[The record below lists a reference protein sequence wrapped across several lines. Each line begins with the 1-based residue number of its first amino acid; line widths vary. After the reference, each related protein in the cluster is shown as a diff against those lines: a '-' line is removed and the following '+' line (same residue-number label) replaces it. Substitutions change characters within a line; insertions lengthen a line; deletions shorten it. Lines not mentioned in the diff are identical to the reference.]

1 MKKALS
7 LTLVTAMVVT
17 ICPQGQLVNISAAD
31 NTPYCI
37 SEGRPVYVSSG
48 KNEDYAVD
56 GDTSTR
62 WESDYKNKI
71 EWMYVDLGAKADL
84 DHVYLKWEAAYAKS
98 YQIQLSNDE
107 ENWTTVY
114 TKGNGSGSEETPEET
129 VKPGAMA
136 ISVGRKKKNDNGTV
150 SSSFSWSAVSGAVTY
165 KIFVENNGQEEVAT
179 APDGFTFDKD
189 SRLDLNNE
197 VKLLEGTHK
206 YIVRAYN
213 SKGEV
218 ITSGEVTIS
227 GDVTV
232 EETTEAPTNSG
243 ETTPVVDDKEQTID
257 LAKII
262 DNKEGRQARYVRVL
276 MTEKALPAYGYSLYE
291 FQVYGTNGVVER
303 PVDYGENLALN
314 KPVKSKS
321 NIVKSGDTEKE
332 VNTRDEWWMYDSDG
346 NLREDAYNNV
356 KPENAVDG
364 NTKSSFTS
372 YQGDDQWIYVDLQKE
387 YTIGRVVVNF
397 NSDAAKMYDIQVSSD
412 AKTWTTVHRNLR
424 GYANMID
431 DVTMYQKNVRYV
443 RILGYTK
450 VESGSGVG
458 INELSVYEYREG
470 DSKENETIA
479 PLPTRQVINNKSGK
493 GSYVS
498 GEMYKEKNKLPTF
511 VNEETIKTPIDSNS
525 WWSSAMVQTFSNL
538 LCSTPLKAKFST
550 KGLGVL
556 LATAGWVGIRKETDL
571 GTDQSTETG
580 IDFYVLPEKYN
591 SKKGYDRVE
600 SYGDYSVQLGLMDN
614 SGMQMKST
622 VVKGSPYIFS
632 EFCDNTTFFINS
644 SSITEFFDG
653 NGNSIL
659 AKEGDT
665 ITTDHIGFKSVDDE
679 NTKAKNDGS
688 YYCMNVPEG
697 TTFKVMVVGSRY
709 NVKVTFPS
717 KNENYMSL
725 AAMTK
730 KGDIDRY
737 YKHGYAFVTNTHV
750 GYTFDQANNKV
761 VTTYTATTKTMRKGF
776 SNETMHCL
784 FPHQWKYS
792 SDADNPDATY
802 YSIRGDMKSIWAN
815 EYKTTQQFS
824 GLLPTFTKPDSN
836 MFNTTEMV
844 EYLNQVVASKINT
857 APVAD
862 AYWEGKNVHPL
873 AISALM
879 ADQLGETEIREK
891 LLKKLKSIMVDW
903 FTYDGEDDDCYL
915 IYNKDWGTLYYPES
929 SFGANAAICDHH
941 FTYGYFMFGAAVLAT
956 YDKQFYNDYKDMIE
970 LLVRDYADP
979 KEPEDDGNMFCK
991 FRAFDQYSGHS
1002 WAGGYADSDSGNNQE
1017 SASEALFSWVG
1028 MYLWG
1033 EVSQNSTYID
1043 AGAYGFTT
1051 EMEAIEQYWFDYD
1064 ETNWLGDHP
1073 DRAADQAYDY
1083 PFQGTGQ
1090 IYGASMGYGTYFG
1103 GQPVYVYG
1111 IQWLPIS
1118 EYLTNYGMNQEKCAK
1133 IYQGLVDDTNYAIN
1147 IEKKLFDQDLANGVS
1162 ADDSWHNPDKYVTP
1176 DNGWQHI
1183 TWPFLSQTNAQSAY
1197 NKFETNV
1204 TNVQVEDRANT
1215 LWFISAMDQLGYR
1228 TNDYMVTGNIT
1239 GSVYRKDTNGKTVYT
1254 AEVWNA
1260 TDKTQT
1266 VAIKDK
1272 FGKQIG
1278 KANIGAKAFV
1288 SFNIDTEKQFELTQ
1302 TATPTVKATA
1312 LATGKVTEDVT
1323 GKVTFDDTQL
1333 VELSCSDAD
1342 AKIYY
1347 TTDGTIPTTESK
1359 EYTGKILISSNTT
1372 LKAVAVKDGYLDSA
1386 YSATVFEI
1394 AGDTVS
1400 SSDNLGLKKKTTAS
1414 SSKGANTADMAF
1426 DGTTDTRW
1434 QADNEADDEWIQVD
1448 LGSVQ
1453 AVNAVTINWEAAY
1466 AAKYEIQVSTDGKE
1480 WTTVA
1485 KENGMVGEI
1494 TSSFAATKARY
1505 VKMQG
1510 VSRGTQY
1517 GYSIYEMQVFGA
1529 VQAKAPTITPVS
1541 GTYKGTQ
1548 TVTMS
1553 TAVKGAEIKYTT
1565 DGATPTED
1573 SATYEGPITV
1583 DKSVT
1588 IKAVTYRKGM
1598 LLSDP
1603 VQSDI
1608 IIEGTISLNKTEATV
1623 AIGNKLQ
1630 LSAITDQSVTFS
1642 SDNAGVAK
1650 VDANGLVEGVS
1661 KGTATIT
1668 AKAANG
1674 QKATCKITVTD
1685 PVHITSIEIAP
1696 QNLEIKNKTSET
1708 LKLTINPSNTTDDTT
1723 VTWTSKDEK
1732 IATVNDAG
1740 TVTAKSEGTTTITA
1754 KIGKLE
1760 ATCEVTVLPITV
1772 EEMVADGQFN
1782 IGLGKNVV
1790 ALPNKQNGEGGS
1802 ESDITDGNF
1811 EGKHIA
1817 TAFATTGTSYTL
1829 DLGDAYDSATIDKLV
1844 VKYKENNGG
1853 DTPVNGYEIQYSTNG
1868 VDFETVKKV
1877 TGDSVKDACE
1887 NKNCIDTQDMT
1898 GVTGAVRYIRFY
1910 YPEAYTWGVQVRE
1923 IAALS
1928 TDKNAKKAELQ
1939 YCDNPTEV
1947 TVKSDKYCQ
1956 ITYTIKAGENQDD
1969 YKYMVYLNN
1978 NLVGDRVTAG
1988 TYTIDN
1994 LDAGTYTVKVVSY
2007 YNKLTSKGI
2016 SKEVKVDDGSLKDY
2030 INTVRN
2036 ISKGAKITVDKVYEG
2051 EGNQDV
2057 SSLTDGIVSDNNGV
2071 CVHTEHGAQ
2080 TATINM
2086 DLGENYLISNIE
2098 EFLIAFKADNTY
2110 AKTYTVE
2117 FSADGQNFQ
2126 KMINVKDAKYKD
2138 VMENKIDPSTYNY
2151 DTVRYVRVKLN
2162 DGSYSWGYQISEVA
2176 IMGTDIYMPVEPEGL
2191 VVESPTYNTVTVTW
2205 TGADNGQTY
2214 WVYIDGKV
2222 KDMNLASAGTYTY
2235 NNIDAGTHIV
2245 KVTSRLNGIESKGV
2259 TKEVVVANQPTTTP
2273 ELTTTTK
2280 PSETTTQ
2287 APTINPSGTTEVTT
2301 KPGETIQAT
2310 TKADETTK
2318 SDATQAPTTK
2328 SGENTSD
2335 IGNGGNTTVAPSAS
2349 SDINVK
2355 VGKTKVT
2362 KATKKKRTTKAKIS
2376 LKKVAGAKG
2385 YEVRVSTT
2393 KKFKA
2398 KKTITKVFKRNK
2410 LTFKKLKKNKKYYVQ
2425 ARAFKVINGNKKYGP
2440 WSAEEENETY
2450 KVKCKIIIKEKG
2462 YPLM

>member
-1 MKKALS
+1 MTQKK
-7 LTLVTAMVVT
+7 
-17 ICPQGQLVNISAAD
+17 
-31 NTPYCI
+31 
-37 SEGRPVYVSSG
+37 
-48 KNEDYAVD
+48 
-56 GDTSTR
+56 
-62 WESDYKNKI
+62 
-71 EWMYVDLGAKADL
+71 
-84 DHVYLKWEAAYAKS
+84 
-98 YQIQLSNDE
+98 
-107 ENWTTVY
+107 
-114 TKGNGSGSEETPEET
+114 
-129 VKPGAMA
+129 
-136 ISVGRKKKNDNGTV
+136 
-150 SSSFSWSAVSGAVTY
+150 
-165 KIFVENNGQEEVAT
+165 
-179 APDGFTFDKD
+179 
-189 SRLDLNNE
+189 
-197 VKLLEGTHK
+197 
-206 YIVRAYN
+206 
-213 SKGEV
+213 
-218 ITSGEVTIS
+218 
-227 GDVTV
+227 
-232 EETTEAPTNSG
+232 
-243 ETTPVVDDKEQTID
+243 
-257 LAKII
+257 
-262 DNKEGRQARYVRVL
+262 
-276 MTEKALPAYGYSLYE
+276 
-291 FQVYGTNGVVER
+291 
-303 PVDYGENLALN
+303 
-314 KPVKSKS
+314 
-321 NIVKSGDTEKE
+321 
-332 VNTRDEWWMYDSDG
+332 
-346 NLREDAYNNV
+346 
-356 KPENAVDG
+356 
-364 NTKSSFTS
+364 
-372 YQGDDQWIYVDLQKE
+372 
-387 YTIGRVVVNF
+387 
-397 NSDAAKMYDIQVSSD
+397 
-412 AKTWTTVHRNLR
+412 
-424 GYANMID
+424 
-431 DVTMYQKNVRYV
+431 
-443 RILGYTK
+443 
-450 VESGSGVG
+450 
-458 INELSVYEYREG
+458 
-470 DSKENETIA
+470 
-479 PLPTRQVINNKSGK
+479 
-493 GSYVS
+493 
-498 GEMYKEKNKLPTF
+498 
-511 VNEETIKTPIDSNS
+511 
-525 WWSSAMVQTFSNL
+525 
-538 LCSTPLKAKFST
+538 
-550 KGLGVL
+550 
-556 LATAGWVGIRKETDL
+556 
-571 GTDQSTETG
+571 
-580 IDFYVLPEKYN
+580 
-591 SKKGYDRVE
+591 
-600 SYGDYSVQLGLMDN
+600 
-614 SGMQMKST
+614 
-622 VVKGSPYIFS
+622 
-632 EFCDNTTFFINS
+632 
-644 SSITEFFDG
+644 
-653 NGNSIL
+653 
-659 AKEGDT
+659 
-665 ITTDHIGFKSVDDE
+665 
-679 NTKAKNDGS
+679 
-688 YYCMNVPEG
+688 
-697 TTFKVMVVGSRY
+697 
-709 NVKVTFPS
+709 
-717 KNENYMSL
+717 
-725 AAMTK
+725 
-730 KGDIDRY
+730 
-737 YKHGYAFVTNTHV
+737 
-750 GYTFDQANNKV
+750 
-761 VTTYTATTKTMRKGF
+761 
-776 SNETMHCL
+776 
-784 FPHQWKYS
+784 
-792 SDADNPDATY
+792 
-802 YSIRGDMKSIWAN
+802 
-815 EYKTTQQFS
+815 
-824 GLLPTFTKPDSN
+824 
-836 MFNTTEMV
+836 
-844 EYLNQVVASKINT
+844 
-857 APVAD
+857 
-862 AYWEGKNVHPL
+862 
-873 AISALM
+873 
-879 ADQLGETEIREK
+879 
-891 LLKKLKSIMVDW
+891 
-903 FTYDGEDDDCYL
+903 
-915 IYNKDWGTLYYPES
+915 
-929 SFGANAAICDHH
+929 
-941 FTYGYFMFGAAVLAT
+941 
-956 YDKQFYNDYKDMIE
+956 
-970 LLVRDYADP
+970 
-979 KEPEDDGNMFCK
+979 
-991 FRAFDQYSGHS
+991 
-1002 WAGGYADSDSGNNQE
+1002 
-1017 SASEALFSWVG
+1017 
-1028 MYLWG
+1028 
-1033 EVSQNSTYID
+1033 
-1043 AGAYGFTT
+1043 
-1051 EMEAIEQYWFDYD
+1051 
-1064 ETNWLGDHP
+1064 
-1073 DRAADQAYDY
+1073 
-1083 PFQGTGQ
+1083 
-1090 IYGASMGYGTYFG
+1090 
-1103 GQPVYVYG
+1103 
-1111 IQWLPIS
+1111 
-1118 EYLTNYGMNQEKCAK
+1118 
-1133 IYQGLVDDTNYAIN
+1133 
-1147 IEKKLFDQDLANGVS
+1147 
-1162 ADDSWHNPDKYVTP
+1162 
-1176 DNGWQHI
+1176 
-1183 TWPFLSQTNAQSAY
+1183 
-1197 NKFETNV
+1197 
-1204 TNVQVEDRANT
+1204 
-1215 LWFISAMDQLGYR
+1215 
-1228 TNDYMVTGNIT
+1228 
-1239 GSVYRKDTNGKTVYT
+1239 
-1254 AEVWNA
+1254 
-1260 TDKTQT
+1260 
-1266 VAIKDK
+1266 
-1272 FGKQIG
+1272 
-1278 KANIGAKAFV
+1278 
-1288 SFNIDTEKQFELTQ
+1288 
-1302 TATPTVKATA
+1302 
-1312 LATGKVTEDVT
+1312 
-1323 GKVTFDDTQL
+1323 L

-1448 LGSVQ
+1448 LGSAQ

-1740 TVTAKSEGTTTITA
+1740 TVTAKSEGTTTITV

-1887 NKNCIDTQDMT
+1887 NKNCVDTQDMT

-1939 YCDNPTEV
+1939 YCDNPAEV

-2086 DLGENYLISNIE
+2086 DLGENYPISNIE

-2126 KMINVKDAKYKD
+2126 EMINVKDAKYKD

-2162 DGSYSWGYQISEVA
+2162 DGSYNWGYQISEAA

-2205 TGADNGQTY
+2205 TGADNGQIY

-2235 NNIDAGTHIV
+2235 NNINAGTHIV

-2273 ELTTTTK
+2273 ELTTTAK
-2280 PSETTTQ
+2280 PSGTTTQ

-2301 KPGETIQAT
+2301 KPGETTQAT

-2425 ARAFKVINGNKKYGP
+2425 ARAFTVINGNKKYGP
-2440 WSAEEENETY
+2440 WSAKKKMKLT
-2450 KVKCKIIIKEKG
+2450 K
-2462 YPLM
+2462 

>member
-1 MKKALS
+1 
-7 LTLVTAMVVT
+7 
-17 ICPQGQLVNISAAD
+17 
-31 NTPYCI
+31 
-37 SEGRPVYVSSG
+37 
-48 KNEDYAVD
+48 
-56 GDTSTR
+56 
-62 WESDYKNKI
+62 
-71 EWMYVDLGAKADL
+71 
-84 DHVYLKWEAAYAKS
+84 
-98 YQIQLSNDE
+98 
-107 ENWTTVY
+107 
-114 TKGNGSGSEETPEET
+114 
-129 VKPGAMA
+129 
-136 ISVGRKKKNDNGTV
+136 
-150 SSSFSWSAVSGAVTY
+150 
-165 KIFVENNGQEEVAT
+165 
-179 APDGFTFDKD
+179 
-189 SRLDLNNE
+189 
-197 VKLLEGTHK
+197 
-206 YIVRAYN
+206 
-213 SKGEV
+213 
-218 ITSGEVTIS
+218 
-227 GDVTV
+227 
-232 EETTEAPTNSG
+232 
-243 ETTPVVDDKEQTID
+243 
-257 LAKII
+257 
-262 DNKEGRQARYVRVL
+262 
-276 MTEKALPAYGYSLYE
+276 
-291 FQVYGTNGVVER
+291 
-303 PVDYGENLALN
+303 
-314 KPVKSKS
+314 
-321 NIVKSGDTEKE
+321 
-332 VNTRDEWWMYDSDG
+332 
-346 NLREDAYNNV
+346 
-356 KPENAVDG
+356 
-364 NTKSSFTS
+364 
-372 YQGDDQWIYVDLQKE
+372 
-387 YTIGRVVVNF
+387 
-397 NSDAAKMYDIQVSSD
+397 
-412 AKTWTTVHRNLR
+412 
-424 GYANMID
+424 
-431 DVTMYQKNVRYV
+431 
-443 RILGYTK
+443 
-450 VESGSGVG
+450 
-458 INELSVYEYREG
+458 
-470 DSKENETIA
+470 
-479 PLPTRQVINNKSGK
+479 
-493 GSYVS
+493 
-498 GEMYKEKNKLPTF
+498 
-511 VNEETIKTPIDSNS
+511 
-525 WWSSAMVQTFSNL
+525 
-538 LCSTPLKAKFST
+538 
-550 KGLGVL
+550 
-556 LATAGWVGIRKETDL
+556 
-571 GTDQSTETG
+571 
-580 IDFYVLPEKYN
+580 
-591 SKKGYDRVE
+591 
-600 SYGDYSVQLGLMDN
+600 
-614 SGMQMKST
+614 
-622 VVKGSPYIFS
+622 
-632 EFCDNTTFFINS
+632 
-644 SSITEFFDG
+644 
-653 NGNSIL
+653 
-659 AKEGDT
+659 
-665 ITTDHIGFKSVDDE
+665 
-679 NTKAKNDGS
+679 
-688 YYCMNVPEG
+688 
-697 TTFKVMVVGSRY
+697 
-709 NVKVTFPS
+709 
-717 KNENYMSL
+717 
-725 AAMTK
+725 
-730 KGDIDRY
+730 
-737 YKHGYAFVTNTHV
+737 
-750 GYTFDQANNKV
+750 
-761 VTTYTATTKTMRKGF
+761 
-776 SNETMHCL
+776 
-784 FPHQWKYS
+784 
-792 SDADNPDATY
+792 
-802 YSIRGDMKSIWAN
+802 MKSIWAN

-824 GLLPTFTKPDSN
+824 GLLPTFTKPDSS

-891 LLKKLKSIMVDW
+891 LLKKLKSIMIDW

-979 KEPEDDGNMFCK
+979 KEPEDDGDMFCK

-1073 DRAADQAYDY
+1073 DRVADQAYDY

-1197 NKFETNV
+1197 DKFKANV

-1302 TATPTVKATA
+1302 TATPTVKAKA
-1312 LATGKVTEDVT
+1312 LATGKVTEDVA

-1400 SSDNLGLKKKTTAS
+1400 SSDNLGLKKKATAS
-1414 SSKGANTADMAF
+1414 SSKGANTADMTL

-1517 GYSIYEMQVFGA
+1517 GYSIYEIQVFGA

-1541 GTYKGTQ
+1541 GNYKGTQ

-1553 TAVKGAEIKYTT
+1553 TAVKGAEIKYTI

-1642 SDNAGVAK
+1642 SDNVGVAK

-1696 QNLEIKNKTSET
+1696 QNLEIKNKNSET

-1754 KIGKLE
+1754 KIGKFE

-1790 ALPNKQNGEGGS
+1790 ALPNKQDGEGGS
-1802 ESDITDGNF
+1802 ESDLTDGNF

-1817 TAFATTGTSYTL
+1817 TAFATTGTSYTI
-1829 DLGDAYDSATIDKLV
+1829 DLGDAYDRATIDKLV

-1887 NKNCIDTQDMT
+1887 NKNCVDTQDMT
-1898 GVTGAVRYIRFY
+1898 GVTGAARYIRFY

-1939 YCDNPTEV
+1939 YCDDPAEV

-2086 DLGENYLISNIE
+2086 DLGENYPISNIE

-2110 AKTYTVE
+2110 AKIYTVE

-2126 KMINVKDAKYKD
+2126 EMVNVKDAKYKT
-2138 VMENKIDPSTYNY
+2138 VMENKIDQSAYNY

-2162 DGSYSWGYQISEVA
+2162 DGSYNWGYQISEVA
-2176 IMGTDIYMPVEPEGL
+2176 IMGSDVYMPVEPEGL

-2222 KDMNLASAGTYTY
+2222 KDMNLATAGTYIY

-2273 ELTTTTK
+2273 TPPTTAKPAPTTQVPTTAK
-2280 PSETTTQ
+2280 PSETTTK
-2287 APTINPSGTTEVTT
+2287 AGVKPDETTTKTNV
-2301 KPGETIQAT
+2301 KPGETTVKTEPVAN
-2310 TKADETTK
+2310 ETT
-2318 SDATQAPTTK
+2318 TVL
-2328 SGENTSD
+2328 N
-2335 IGNGGNTTVAPSAS
+2335 NGGNEDKA
-2349 SDINVK
+2349 NVK
-2355 VGKTKVT
+2355 LGKTKVT

-2425 ARAFKVINGNKKYGP
+2425 ARAFTVINGNKKYGP
-2440 WSAEEENETY
+2440 WSAKKKMKLT
-2450 KVKCKIIIKEKG
+2450 K
-2462 YPLM
+2462 

>member
-98 YQIQLSNDE
+98 YQIQFSNDE

-129 VKPGAMA
+129 VKPGA
-136 ISVGRKKKNDNGTV
+136 IGINIGKKQKNDSGTI
-150 SSSFSWSAVSGAVTY
+150 SSVLSWNAVSGAVTY
-165 KIFVENNGQEEVAT
+165 KIYVENNGKEEVAT

-189 SRLDLNNE
+189 SRLDLINN
-197 VKLLEGTHK
+197 VRLLEGIHK
-206 YIVRAYN
+206 YIVRAYD
-213 SKGEV
+213 SKGKV

-257 LAKII
+257 LTKII
-262 DNKEGRQARYVRVL
+262 DNKEDRQARYVRIL
-276 MTEKALPAYGYSLYE
+276 MTEKALPAYGYSLFE

-303 PVDYGENLALN
+303 PVDYGVNLALN
-314 KPVKSKS
+314 KPVKSRS
-321 NIVKSGDTEKE
+321 NTVKSGDTTKE
-332 VNTRDEWWMYDSDG
+332 VNTRDEWWMYDEDG
-346 NLREDAYNNV
+346 NLRPDAYNNV

-372 YQGDDQWIYVDLQKE
+372 YQGDDQWIYVDLEKE

-397 NSDAAKMYDIQVSSD
+397 NSDAAKMYDIQVSND

-424 GYANMID
+424 GYANMND

-470 DSKENETIA
+470 DSKDNETIA
-479 PLPTRQVINNKSGK
+479 PLPTRQIINNKNGK

-550 KGLGVL
+550 EGLGVL
-556 LATAGWVGIRKETDL
+556 LATAGWVGTRKETDL

-614 SGMQMKST
+614 NGMQMKST
-622 VVKGSPYIFS
+622 IVKGSPYIFS

-644 SSITEFFDG
+644 STITEFFDG

-665 ITTDHIGFKSVDDE
+665 ITTDHIGFKSMDDE

-697 TTFKVMVVGSRY
+697 TTFKVMVAGSRY

-824 GLLPTFTKPDSN
+824 GLLPTFTKPDSS

-979 KEPEDDGNMFCK
+979 KKPEDDGNMFCK

-1147 IEKKLFDQDLANGVS
+1147 IEKILFDQDLANGVS

-1197 NKFETNV
+1197 DKFKANV

-1288 SFNIDTEKQFELTQ
+1288 NFNIDTEKQFELTQ
-1302 TATPTVKATA
+1302 TATPTVKAKA

-1400 SSDNLGLKKKTTAS
+1400 SSDNLGLKKKATAS
-1414 SSKGANTADMAF
+1414 SSKGANTADMTF

-1685 PVHITSIEIAP
+1685 PVYITSIEIAP
-1696 QNLEIKNKTSET
+1696 QNLEIKNKNSET

-1754 KIGKLE
+1754 KIGKFE
-1760 ATCEVTVLPITV
+1760 ATCEVTVLPVTV

-1790 ALPNKQNGEGGS
+1790 ALPNKQDGEGGS
-1802 ESDITDGNF
+1802 ENDLTDGNF

-1817 TAFATTGTSYTL
+1817 TAFATTGTSYTI

-1887 NKNCIDTQDMT
+1887 NKNCVDTQDMT

-1939 YCDNPTEV
+1939 YCDDPAEV
-1947 TVKSDKYCQ
+1947 TVKSDKYCH

-2086 DLGENYLISNIE
+2086 DLGENYSISNIE

-2117 FSADGQNFQ
+2117 FSSDGQNFRE
-2126 KMINVKDAKYKD
+2126 MINVKDAKYKD

-2162 DGSYSWGYQISEVA
+2162 DGSYNWGYQISEVA
-2176 IMGTDIYMPVEPEGL
+2176 IMGSDVYMPVEPEGL

-2259 TKEVVVANQPTTTP
+2259 TKEVVVDNQPTTPTP
-2273 ELTTTTK
+2273 PTTAKPAPTTQVPTTAK
-2280 PSETTTQ
+2280 PSETTTK
-2287 APTINPSGTTEVTT
+2287 AGVKPDETTTKTNV
-2301 KPGETIQAT
+2301 KPGETTVKTEPVAN
-2310 TKADETTK
+2310 ETT
-2318 SDATQAPTTK
+2318 TVL
-2328 SGENTSD
+2328 N
-2335 IGNGGNTTVAPSAS
+2335 NGGNEDKA
-2349 SDINVK
+2349 NVK
-2355 VGKTKVT
+2355 LGKTKVT

-2393 KKFKA
+2393 KKFKV

-2410 LTFKKLKKNKKYYVQ
+2410 FTFKKLKKNKKYYVQ
-2425 ARAFKVINGNKKYGP
+2425 ARAFTVINGNKKYGP
-2440 WSAEEENETY
+2440 WSAKKKMKLT
-2450 KVKCKIIIKEKG
+2450 K
-2462 YPLM
+2462 

>member
-1 MKKALS
+1 
-7 LTLVTAMVVT
+7 
-17 ICPQGQLVNISAAD
+17 
-31 NTPYCI
+31 
-37 SEGRPVYVSSG
+37 
-48 KNEDYAVD
+48 
-56 GDTSTR
+56 
-62 WESDYKNKI
+62 
-71 EWMYVDLGAKADL
+71 
-84 DHVYLKWEAAYAKS
+84 
-98 YQIQLSNDE
+98 
-107 ENWTTVY
+107 
-114 TKGNGSGSEETPEET
+114 
-129 VKPGAMA
+129 
-136 ISVGRKKKNDNGTV
+136 
-150 SSSFSWSAVSGAVTY
+150 
-165 KIFVENNGQEEVAT
+165 
-179 APDGFTFDKD
+179 
-189 SRLDLNNE
+189 
-197 VKLLEGTHK
+197 
-206 YIVRAYN
+206 
-213 SKGEV
+213 
-218 ITSGEVTIS
+218 
-227 GDVTV
+227 
-232 EETTEAPTNSG
+232 
-243 ETTPVVDDKEQTID
+243 
-257 LAKII
+257 
-262 DNKEGRQARYVRVL
+262 
-276 MTEKALPAYGYSLYE
+276 
-291 FQVYGTNGVVER
+291 
-303 PVDYGENLALN
+303 
-314 KPVKSKS
+314 
-321 NIVKSGDTEKE
+321 
-332 VNTRDEWWMYDSDG
+332 
-346 NLREDAYNNV
+346 
-356 KPENAVDG
+356 
-364 NTKSSFTS
+364 
-372 YQGDDQWIYVDLQKE
+372 
-387 YTIGRVVVNF
+387 
-397 NSDAAKMYDIQVSSD
+397 
-412 AKTWTTVHRNLR
+412 
-424 GYANMID
+424 
-431 DVTMYQKNVRYV
+431 
-443 RILGYTK
+443 
-450 VESGSGVG
+450 
-458 INELSVYEYREG
+458 
-470 DSKENETIA
+470 
-479 PLPTRQVINNKSGK
+479 
-493 GSYVS
+493 
-498 GEMYKEKNKLPTF
+498 
-511 VNEETIKTPIDSNS
+511 
-525 WWSSAMVQTFSNL
+525 
-538 LCSTPLKAKFST
+538 
-550 KGLGVL
+550 
-556 LATAGWVGIRKETDL
+556 
-571 GTDQSTETG
+571 
-580 IDFYVLPEKYN
+580 
-591 SKKGYDRVE
+591 
-600 SYGDYSVQLGLMDN
+600 
-614 SGMQMKST
+614 
-622 VVKGSPYIFS
+622 
-632 EFCDNTTFFINS
+632 
-644 SSITEFFDG
+644 
-653 NGNSIL
+653 
-659 AKEGDT
+659 
-665 ITTDHIGFKSVDDE
+665 
-679 NTKAKNDGS
+679 
-688 YYCMNVPEG
+688 
-697 TTFKVMVVGSRY
+697 
-709 NVKVTFPS
+709 
-717 KNENYMSL
+717 MSL

-737 YKHGYAFVTNTHV
+737 HKHGYAFVTNTHV

-824 GLLPTFTKPDSN
+824 GLLPTFTKPDSS

-1147 IEKKLFDQDLANGVS
+1147 IEKILFDQDLANGVS

-1197 NKFETNV
+1197 DKFKANV

-1260 TDKTQT
+1260 TNKTQT

-1288 SFNIDTEKQFELTQ
+1288 NFNIDTEKQFELTQ
-1302 TATPTVKATA
+1302 TATPTVKAKA
-1312 LATGKVTEDVT
+1312 LATGKVTEDIT

-1333 VELSCSDAD
+1333 VELSCSDVD

-1400 SSDNLGLKKKTTAS
+1400 SSDNLGLKKKATAS
-1414 SSKGANTADMAF
+1414 SSKGANTADMTL

-1494 TSSFAATKARY
+1494 TSCFAATKARY

-1642 SDNAGVAK
+1642 SDNVGVAK

-1696 QNLEIKNKTSET
+1696 QNLEIKNKNSET

-1754 KIGKLE
+1754 KIGKFE

-1790 ALPNKQNGEGGS
+1790 ALPNKQDGEGGS
-1802 ESDITDGNF
+1802 ESDLTDGNF

-1817 TAFATTGTSYTL
+1817 TAFATTGTSYTI

-1887 NKNCIDTQDMT
+1887 NKNCVDTQDMT

-1939 YCDNPTEV
+1939 YCDDPAEV

-2057 SSLTDGIVSDNNGV
+2057 SSLTDSIVSDNNGV
-2071 CVHTEHGAQ
+2071 CVHTEHGVQ

-2086 DLGENYLISNIE
+2086 DLGENYPISNIE

-2126 KMINVKDAKYKD
+2126 EMINVKDAKYKD

-2280 PSETTTQ
+2280 PTPTTTKPTPTTDKPSETTTQ
-2287 APTINPSGTTEVTT
+2287 APTINPSRTTEVTT
-2301 KPGETIQAT
+2301 KPGETTQAT
-2310 TKADETTK
+2310 TKADE
-2318 SDATQAPTTK
+2318 TTK

-2410 LTFKKLKKNKKYYVQ
+2410 FTFKKLKKNKKYYIQ
-2425 ARAFKVINGNKKYGP
+2425 ARAMTVVNGNKYYGP
-2440 WSAEEENETY
+2440 WSA
-2450 KVKCKIIIKEKG
+2450 KKKIKLTK
-2462 YPLM
+2462 

>member
-1 MKKALS
+1 MLKNMKKALS

-98 YQIQLSNDE
+98 YQIQFSNDE

-303 PVDYGENLALN
+303 PVDYGVNLALN

-387 YTIGRVVVNF
+387 YKIGRVVVNF

-479 PLPTRQVINNKSGK
+479 PLPTRQVINNKNGK

-665 ITTDHIGFKSVDDE
+665 ITTDHIGFKSMDDE
-679 NTKAKNDGS
+679 NTKAKNNGS

-697 TTFKVMVVGSRY
+697 TTFKVMVAGSRY

-824 GLLPTFTKPDSN
+824 GLLPTFTKPDSS

-1073 DRAADQAYDY
+1073 DRVADQAYDY

-1197 NKFETNV
+1197 DKFEANV

-1347 TTDGTIPTTESK
+1347 TTDDTIPTTESK

-1685 PVHITSIEIAP
+1685 SVHITSIEIAP

-1887 NKNCIDTQDMT
+1887 NKNCVDTQDMT

-1939 YCDNPTEV
+1939 YCDNPAEV

-2086 DLGENYLISNIE
+2086 DLGENYPISNIE

-2126 KMINVKDAKYKD
+2126 EMINVKDAKYKD

-2280 PSETTTQ
+2280 PT
-2287 APTINPSGTTEVTT
+2287 
-2301 KPGETIQAT
+2301 
-2310 TKADETTK
+2310 
-2318 SDATQAPTTK
+2318 PTTK

-2335 IGNGGNTTVAPSAS
+2335 IGNGGNTTVAPSVS

-2425 ARAFKVINGNKKYGP
+2425 ARAFTVINGKKKYGP
-2440 WSAEEENETY
+2440 WSAKKKMKLT
-2450 KVKCKIIIKEKG
+2450 K
-2462 YPLM
+2462 

>member
-136 ISVGRKKKNDNGTV
+136 ISVGSKKKNDNGTV
-150 SSSFSWSAVSGAVTY
+150 SSNFSWSAVSGAVTY

-303 PVDYGENLALN
+303 PVDYGVNLALN

-364 NTKSSFTS
+364 NAKSSFTS

-387 YTIGRVVVNF
+387 YKIGRVVVNF

-479 PLPTRQVINNKSGK
+479 PLPTRQVINNKNGK

-525 WWSSAMVQTFSNL
+525 WWSSAMVQTFGNL

-556 LATAGWVGIRKETDL
+556 LATAGWVGTRKETDL

-659 AKEGDT
+659 AKEGDI
-665 ITTDHIGFKSVDDE
+665 ITTDHIGFKSMDDE

-697 TTFKVMVVGSRY
+697 TTFKVMVAGSRY

-761 VTTYTATTKTMRKGF
+761 VTKYTATTKTMRKGF

-824 GLLPTFTKPDSN
+824 GLLPTFTKPDSS

-1197 NKFETNV
+1197 DKFETNV

-1708 LKLTINPSNTTDDTT
+1708 LKLTINPSNTTDDIT

-1887 NKNCIDTQDMT
+1887 NKNCVDTQDMT

-1939 YCDNPTEV
+1939 YCDDPAEV

-2126 KMINVKDAKYKD
+2126 EMINVKDAKYKD

-2162 DGSYSWGYQISEVA
+2162 DGSYSWGYQISEAA

-2205 TGADNGQTY
+2205 TGADNGQIY

-2235 NNIDAGTHIV
+2235 NNINAGTHIV

-2280 PSETTTQ
+2280 PT
-2287 APTINPSGTTEVTT
+2287 
-2301 KPGETIQAT
+2301 
-2310 TKADETTK
+2310 
-2318 SDATQAPTTK
+2318 PTTK

-2425 ARAFKVINGNKKYGP
+2425 ARAFTVINGNKKYGP
-2440 WSAEEENETY
+2440 WSAKKKMKLT
-2450 KVKCKIIIKEKG
+2450 K
-2462 YPLM
+2462 

>member
-1 MKKALS
+1 
-7 LTLVTAMVVT
+7 
-17 ICPQGQLVNISAAD
+17 
-31 NTPYCI
+31 
-37 SEGRPVYVSSG
+37 
-48 KNEDYAVD
+48 
-56 GDTSTR
+56 
-62 WESDYKNKI
+62 
-71 EWMYVDLGAKADL
+71 
-84 DHVYLKWEAAYAKS
+84 
-98 YQIQLSNDE
+98 
-107 ENWTTVY
+107 
-114 TKGNGSGSEETPEET
+114 
-129 VKPGAMA
+129 
-136 ISVGRKKKNDNGTV
+136 
-150 SSSFSWSAVSGAVTY
+150 
-165 KIFVENNGQEEVAT
+165 
-179 APDGFTFDKD
+179 
-189 SRLDLNNE
+189 
-197 VKLLEGTHK
+197 
-206 YIVRAYN
+206 
-213 SKGEV
+213 
-218 ITSGEVTIS
+218 
-227 GDVTV
+227 
-232 EETTEAPTNSG
+232 
-243 ETTPVVDDKEQTID
+243 
-257 LAKII
+257 
-262 DNKEGRQARYVRVL
+262 
-276 MTEKALPAYGYSLYE
+276 
-291 FQVYGTNGVVER
+291 
-303 PVDYGENLALN
+303 
-314 KPVKSKS
+314 
-321 NIVKSGDTEKE
+321 
-332 VNTRDEWWMYDSDG
+332 
-346 NLREDAYNNV
+346 
-356 KPENAVDG
+356 
-364 NTKSSFTS
+364 
-372 YQGDDQWIYVDLQKE
+372 
-387 YTIGRVVVNF
+387 
-397 NSDAAKMYDIQVSSD
+397 
-412 AKTWTTVHRNLR
+412 
-424 GYANMID
+424 MI
-431 DVTMYQKNVRYV
+431 
-443 RILGYTK
+443 
-450 VESGSGVG
+450 
-458 INELSVYEYREG
+458 
-470 DSKENETIA
+470 
-479 PLPTRQVINNKSGK
+479 
-493 GSYVS
+493 
-498 GEMYKEKNKLPTF
+498 
-511 VNEETIKTPIDSNS
+511 
-525 WWSSAMVQTFSNL
+525 
-538 LCSTPLKAKFST
+538 
-550 KGLGVL
+550 
-556 LATAGWVGIRKETDL
+556 
-571 GTDQSTETG
+571 
-580 IDFYVLPEKYN
+580 
-591 SKKGYDRVE
+591 
-600 SYGDYSVQLGLMDN
+600 
-614 SGMQMKST
+614 
-622 VVKGSPYIFS
+622 
-632 EFCDNTTFFINS
+632 
-644 SSITEFFDG
+644 
-653 NGNSIL
+653 
-659 AKEGDT
+659 
-665 ITTDHIGFKSVDDE
+665 
-679 NTKAKNDGS
+679 
-688 YYCMNVPEG
+688 
-697 TTFKVMVVGSRY
+697 
-709 NVKVTFPS
+709 
-717 KNENYMSL
+717 
-725 AAMTK
+725 
-730 KGDIDRY
+730 
-737 YKHGYAFVTNTHV
+737 
-750 GYTFDQANNKV
+750 
-761 VTTYTATTKTMRKGF
+761 
-776 SNETMHCL
+776 
-784 FPHQWKYS
+784 
-792 SDADNPDATY
+792 
-802 YSIRGDMKSIWAN
+802 
-815 EYKTTQQFS
+815 
-824 GLLPTFTKPDSN
+824 
-836 MFNTTEMV
+836 
-844 EYLNQVVASKINT
+844 
-857 APVAD
+857 
-862 AYWEGKNVHPL
+862 
-873 AISALM
+873 
-879 ADQLGETEIREK
+879 
-891 LLKKLKSIMVDW
+891 DW

-1073 DRAADQAYDY
+1073 DRVADQAYDY

-1197 NKFETNV
+1197 DKFEANV

-1302 TATPTVKATA
+1302 TATPTVKAKA
-1312 LATGKVTEDVT
+1312 LATGKVTEDVA

-1400 SSDNLGLKKKTTAS
+1400 SSDNLGLKKKATAS
-1414 SSKGANTADMAF
+1414 SSKGANTADMTL

-1517 GYSIYEMQVFGA
+1517 GYSIYEIQVFGA

-1541 GTYKGTQ
+1541 GNYKGTQ

-1553 TAVKGAEIKYTT
+1553 TAVKGAEIKYTI

-1642 SDNAGVAK
+1642 SDNVGVAK

-1696 QNLEIKNKTSET
+1696 QNLEIKNKNSET

-1754 KIGKLE
+1754 KIGKFE

-1790 ALPNKQNGEGGS
+1790 ALPNKQDGEGGS
-1802 ESDITDGNF
+1802 ESDLTDGNF

-1817 TAFATTGTSYTL
+1817 TAFATTGTSYTI

-1887 NKNCIDTQDMT
+1887 NKNCVDTQDMT

-1939 YCDNPTEV
+1939 YCDDPAEV

-2080 TATINM
+2080 TAIINM
-2086 DLGENYLISNIE
+2086 DLGENYPISNIE

-2126 KMINVKDAKYKD
+2126 EMVNVKDAKYKT
-2138 VMENKIDPSTYNY
+2138 VMENKIDQSAYNY

-2162 DGSYSWGYQISEVA
+2162 DGSYNWGYQISEVA
-2176 IMGTDIYMPVEPEGL
+2176 IMGSDVYMPVEPEGL
-2191 VVESPTYNTVTVTW
+2191 VVESPTYNTVIVTW

-2222 KDMNLASAGTYTY
+2222 KDMNLATAGTYIY

-2259 TKEVVVANQPTTTP
+2259 TKEVVVDNQPTTTP

-2280 PSETTTQ
+2280 PTPTTQVPTTAKPSETTTK
-2287 APTINPSGTTEVTT
+2287 AGVKPDETTTKADVKPDETT
-2301 KPGETIQAT
+2301 TKTNVKPGETTVKTEPVAN
-2310 TKADETTK
+2310 ETT
-2318 SDATQAPTTK
+2318 TVL
-2328 SGENTSD
+2328 N
-2335 IGNGGNTTVAPSAS
+2335 NGGNEDKA
-2349 SDINVK
+2349 NVK
-2355 VGKTKVT
+2355 LGKTKVT

-2410 LTFKKLKKNKKYYVQ
+2410 FTFKKLKKNKKYYVQ
-2425 ARAFKVINGNKKYGP
+2425 ARAFTVMNGNKKYGL
-2440 WSAEEENETY
+2440 WSAKKKMKLT
-2450 KVKCKIIIKEKG
+2450 K
-2462 YPLM
+2462 

>member
-37 SEGRPVYVSSG
+37 SEGRPVYISSG

-71 EWMYVDLGAKADL
+71 EWMYVDLGAKADI

-98 YQIQLSNDE
+98 YQIQFSNDE

-136 ISVGRKKKNDNGTV
+136 ISVGSKKKNDNGTV
-150 SSSFSWSAVSGAVTY
+150 SAGFSWSAVSGAVTY

-179 APDGFTFDKD
+179 APDGFIFDKD

-197 VKLLEGTHK
+197 VKLLEGIHK

-257 LAKII
+257 LTKII

-303 PVDYGENLALN
+303 PVDYGVNLALN
-314 KPVKSKS
+314 KPVKSRS
-321 NIVKSGDTEKE
+321 NTVKSGDTTKE
-332 VNTRDEWWMYDSDG
+332 VNTRDEWWMYDKDG
-346 NLREDAYNNV
+346 NLRPDAYNNV

-479 PLPTRQVINNKSGK
+479 PLPTRQVINNKNGK

-556 LATAGWVGIRKETDL
+556 LATAGWVGTRKETDL

-665 ITTDHIGFKSVDDE
+665 ITTDHIGFKSMDDE

-697 TTFKVMVVGSRY
+697 TTFKVMVAGSRY

-784 FPHQWKYS
+784 LPHQWKYS

-824 GLLPTFTKPDSN
+824 GLLPTFTKPDSG

-1197 NKFETNV
+1197 DKFKANV

-1434 QADNEADDEWIQVD
+1434 QADNEADHEWIQVD

-1466 AAKYEIQVSTDGKE
+1466 AAKYEIQVSTDGKK

-1573 SATYEGPITV
+1573 SATYEGSITV

-1642 SDNAGVAK
+1642 SDNAGIAK

-1754 KIGKLE
+1754 KIGKFE
-1760 ATCEVTVLPITV
+1760 AKCEVTVLPITV

-1802 ESDITDGNF
+1802 ESDLTDGNF

-1887 NKNCIDTQDMT
+1887 NKNCVDTQDMT

-1939 YCDNPTEV
+1939 YCDDPAEV

-2126 KMINVKDAKYKD
+2126 EMINVKDAKYKD

-2425 ARAFKVINGNKKYGP
+2425 ARAFTVINGNKKYGP
-2440 WSAEEENETY
+2440 WSAKKKMKLT
-2450 KVKCKIIIKEKG
+2450 K
-2462 YPLM
+2462 

>member
-1 MKKALS
+1 
-7 LTLVTAMVVT
+7 
-17 ICPQGQLVNISAAD
+17 
-31 NTPYCI
+31 
-37 SEGRPVYVSSG
+37 
-48 KNEDYAVD
+48 
-56 GDTSTR
+56 
-62 WESDYKNKI
+62 
-71 EWMYVDLGAKADL
+71 
-84 DHVYLKWEAAYAKS
+84 
-98 YQIQLSNDE
+98 
-107 ENWTTVY
+107 
-114 TKGNGSGSEETPEET
+114 
-129 VKPGAMA
+129 
-136 ISVGRKKKNDNGTV
+136 
-150 SSSFSWSAVSGAVTY
+150 
-165 KIFVENNGQEEVAT
+165 
-179 APDGFTFDKD
+179 
-189 SRLDLNNE
+189 
-197 VKLLEGTHK
+197 
-206 YIVRAYN
+206 
-213 SKGEV
+213 
-218 ITSGEVTIS
+218 
-227 GDVTV
+227 
-232 EETTEAPTNSG
+232 
-243 ETTPVVDDKEQTID
+243 
-257 LAKII
+257 
-262 DNKEGRQARYVRVL
+262 
-276 MTEKALPAYGYSLYE
+276 
-291 FQVYGTNGVVER
+291 
-303 PVDYGENLALN
+303 
-314 KPVKSKS
+314 
-321 NIVKSGDTEKE
+321 
-332 VNTRDEWWMYDSDG
+332 
-346 NLREDAYNNV
+346 
-356 KPENAVDG
+356 
-364 NTKSSFTS
+364 
-372 YQGDDQWIYVDLQKE
+372 
-387 YTIGRVVVNF
+387 
-397 NSDAAKMYDIQVSSD
+397 
-412 AKTWTTVHRNLR
+412 
-424 GYANMID
+424 
-431 DVTMYQKNVRYV
+431 
-443 RILGYTK
+443 
-450 VESGSGVG
+450 
-458 INELSVYEYREG
+458 
-470 DSKENETIA
+470 
-479 PLPTRQVINNKSGK
+479 
-493 GSYVS
+493 
-498 GEMYKEKNKLPTF
+498 
-511 VNEETIKTPIDSNS
+511 
-525 WWSSAMVQTFSNL
+525 
-538 LCSTPLKAKFST
+538 
-550 KGLGVL
+550 
-556 LATAGWVGIRKETDL
+556 
-571 GTDQSTETG
+571 
-580 IDFYVLPEKYN
+580 
-591 SKKGYDRVE
+591 
-600 SYGDYSVQLGLMDN
+600 
-614 SGMQMKST
+614 
-622 VVKGSPYIFS
+622 
-632 EFCDNTTFFINS
+632 
-644 SSITEFFDG
+644 
-653 NGNSIL
+653 
-659 AKEGDT
+659 
-665 ITTDHIGFKSVDDE
+665 
-679 NTKAKNDGS
+679 
-688 YYCMNVPEG
+688 
-697 TTFKVMVVGSRY
+697 
-709 NVKVTFPS
+709 
-717 KNENYMSL
+717 
-725 AAMTK
+725 
-730 KGDIDRY
+730 
-737 YKHGYAFVTNTHV
+737 
-750 GYTFDQANNKV
+750 
-761 VTTYTATTKTMRKGF
+761 
-776 SNETMHCL
+776 
-784 FPHQWKYS
+784 
-792 SDADNPDATY
+792 
-802 YSIRGDMKSIWAN
+802 
-815 EYKTTQQFS
+815 
-824 GLLPTFTKPDSN
+824 
-836 MFNTTEMV
+836 
-844 EYLNQVVASKINT
+844 
-857 APVAD
+857 
-862 AYWEGKNVHPL
+862 
-873 AISALM
+873 
-879 ADQLGETEIREK
+879 
-891 LLKKLKSIMVDW
+891 
-903 FTYDGEDDDCYL
+903 
-915 IYNKDWGTLYYPES
+915 
-929 SFGANAAICDHH
+929 
-941 FTYGYFMFGAAVLAT
+941 MFGAAVLAT

-979 KEPEDDGNMFCK
+979 KEPEDDGDMFCK

-1073 DRAADQAYDY
+1073 DRVADQAYDY

-1197 NKFETNV
+1197 DKFKANV

-1302 TATPTVKATA
+1302 TATPTVKAKA
-1312 LATGKVTEDVT
+1312 LATGKVTEDVA

-1400 SSDNLGLKKKTTAS
+1400 SSDNLGLKKKATAS
-1414 SSKGANTADMAF
+1414 SSKGANTADMTL

-1517 GYSIYEMQVFGA
+1517 GYSIYEIQVFGA

-1541 GTYKGTQ
+1541 GNYKGTQ

-1553 TAVKGAEIKYTT
+1553 TAVKGAEIKYTI

-1642 SDNAGVAK
+1642 SDNVGVAK

-1696 QNLEIKNKTSET
+1696 QNLEIKNKNSET

-1754 KIGKLE
+1754 KIGKFE

-1790 ALPNKQNGEGGS
+1790 ALPNKQDGEGGS
-1802 ESDITDGNF
+1802 ESDLTDGNF

-1817 TAFATTGTSYTL
+1817 TAFATTGTSYTI

-1887 NKNCIDTQDMT
+1887 NKNCVDTQDMT
-1898 GVTGAVRYIRFY
+1898 GVTGAARYIRFY

-1939 YCDNPTEV
+1939 YCDDPAEV

-2086 DLGENYLISNIE
+2086 DLGENYPISNIE

-2110 AKTYTVE
+2110 AKIYTVE

-2126 KMINVKDAKYKD
+2126 EMVNVKDAKYKT
-2138 VMENKIDPSTYNY
+2138 VMENKIDQSAYNY

-2162 DGSYSWGYQISEVA
+2162 DGSYNWGYQISEVA
-2176 IMGTDIYMPVEPEGL
+2176 IMGSDVYMPVEPEGL

-2222 KDMNLASAGTYTY
+2222 KDMNLATAGTYIY

-2273 ELTTTTK
+2273 TPPTTAKPAPTTQVPTTAK
-2280 PSETTTQ
+2280 PSETTTK
-2287 APTINPSGTTEVTT
+2287 AGVKPDETTTKTNV
-2301 KPGETIQAT
+2301 KPGETTVKTEPVAN
-2310 TKADETTK
+2310 ETT
-2318 SDATQAPTTK
+2318 TVL
-2328 SGENTSD
+2328 N
-2335 IGNGGNTTVAPSAS
+2335 NGGNEDKA
-2349 SDINVK
+2349 NVK
-2355 VGKTKVT
+2355 LGKTKVT

-2425 ARAFKVINGNKKYGP
+2425 ARAFTVINGNKKYGP
-2440 WSAEEENETY
+2440 WSAKKKMKLT
-2450 KVKCKIIIKEKG
+2450 K
-2462 YPLM
+2462 

>member
-1 MKKALS
+1 
-7 LTLVTAMVVT
+7 
-17 ICPQGQLVNISAAD
+17 
-31 NTPYCI
+31 
-37 SEGRPVYVSSG
+37 
-48 KNEDYAVD
+48 
-56 GDTSTR
+56 
-62 WESDYKNKI
+62 
-71 EWMYVDLGAKADL
+71 
-84 DHVYLKWEAAYAKS
+84 
-98 YQIQLSNDE
+98 
-107 ENWTTVY
+107 
-114 TKGNGSGSEETPEET
+114 
-129 VKPGAMA
+129 
-136 ISVGRKKKNDNGTV
+136 
-150 SSSFSWSAVSGAVTY
+150 
-165 KIFVENNGQEEVAT
+165 
-179 APDGFTFDKD
+179 
-189 SRLDLNNE
+189 
-197 VKLLEGTHK
+197 
-206 YIVRAYN
+206 
-213 SKGEV
+213 
-218 ITSGEVTIS
+218 
-227 GDVTV
+227 
-232 EETTEAPTNSG
+232 
-243 ETTPVVDDKEQTID
+243 
-257 LAKII
+257 
-262 DNKEGRQARYVRVL
+262 
-276 MTEKALPAYGYSLYE
+276 
-291 FQVYGTNGVVER
+291 
-303 PVDYGENLALN
+303 
-314 KPVKSKS
+314 
-321 NIVKSGDTEKE
+321 
-332 VNTRDEWWMYDSDG
+332 
-346 NLREDAYNNV
+346 
-356 KPENAVDG
+356 
-364 NTKSSFTS
+364 
-372 YQGDDQWIYVDLQKE
+372 
-387 YTIGRVVVNF
+387 
-397 NSDAAKMYDIQVSSD
+397 
-412 AKTWTTVHRNLR
+412 
-424 GYANMID
+424 
-431 DVTMYQKNVRYV
+431 
-443 RILGYTK
+443 
-450 VESGSGVG
+450 
-458 INELSVYEYREG
+458 
-470 DSKENETIA
+470 
-479 PLPTRQVINNKSGK
+479 
-493 GSYVS
+493 
-498 GEMYKEKNKLPTF
+498 
-511 VNEETIKTPIDSNS
+511 
-525 WWSSAMVQTFSNL
+525 
-538 LCSTPLKAKFST
+538 
-550 KGLGVL
+550 
-556 LATAGWVGIRKETDL
+556 
-571 GTDQSTETG
+571 
-580 IDFYVLPEKYN
+580 
-591 SKKGYDRVE
+591 
-600 SYGDYSVQLGLMDN
+600 
-614 SGMQMKST
+614 
-622 VVKGSPYIFS
+622 
-632 EFCDNTTFFINS
+632 
-644 SSITEFFDG
+644 
-653 NGNSIL
+653 
-659 AKEGDT
+659 
-665 ITTDHIGFKSVDDE
+665 
-679 NTKAKNDGS
+679 
-688 YYCMNVPEG
+688 
-697 TTFKVMVVGSRY
+697 
-709 NVKVTFPS
+709 
-717 KNENYMSL
+717 
-725 AAMTK
+725 
-730 KGDIDRY
+730 
-737 YKHGYAFVTNTHV
+737 
-750 GYTFDQANNKV
+750 
-761 VTTYTATTKTMRKGF
+761 
-776 SNETMHCL
+776 MHCL

-824 GLLPTFTKPDSN
+824 GLLPTFTKPDSS

-956 YDKQFYNDYKDMIE
+956 YDKRFYNDYKDMIE

-1197 NKFETNV
+1197 DKFEANV

-1302 TATPTVKATA
+1302 AATPTVKATA

-1372 LKAVAVKDGYLDSA
+1372 LKAVAVKDGYLDST

-1400 SSDNLGLKKKTTAS
+1400 SSANLGLKKKATAS

-1754 KIGKLE
+1754 KIGKFE

-1887 NKNCIDTQDMT
+1887 NKNCVDTQDMT

-1939 YCDNPTEV
+1939 YCDDPAEV

-2126 KMINVKDAKYKD
+2126 EMINVKDAKYKD

-2205 TGADNGQTY
+2205 TGADNGQIY

-2235 NNIDAGTHIV
+2235 NNINAGTHIV

-2273 ELTTTTK
+2273 ELTTTAK
-2280 PSETTTQ
+2280 PSGTTTQ

-2301 KPGETIQAT
+2301 KPGETTQAT

-2425 ARAFKVINGNKKYGP
+2425 ARAFTVINGKKKYGP
-2440 WSAEEENETY
+2440 WSAKKKMKLT
-2450 KVKCKIIIKEKG
+2450 K
-2462 YPLM
+2462 

>member
-31 NTPYCI
+31 NIPYCI

-98 YQIQLSNDE
+98 YQIQFSNDE

-387 YTIGRVVVNF
+387 YKIGRVVVNF

-479 PLPTRQVINNKSGK
+479 PLPTRQVINNKNGK

-556 LATAGWVGIRKETDL
+556 LATAGWVGTRKETDL

-730 KGDIDRY
+730 KGDIDQY

-824 GLLPTFTKPDSN
+824 GLLPTFTKPDSS

-1073 DRAADQAYDY
+1073 DRVADQAYDY

-1197 NKFETNV
+1197 DKFEANV

-1400 SSDNLGLKKKTTAS
+1400 SSDNLGLKKKATAS

-1608 IIEGTISLNKTEATV
+1608 IIEGTISLNKTEVTV

-1740 TVTAKSEGTTTITA
+1740 TVTAKSEGTTTITV

-1829 DLGDAYDSATIDKLV
+1829 DLGDAYDSVTIDKLV

-1887 NKNCIDTQDMT
+1887 NKNCVDTQDMT

-1939 YCDNPTEV
+1939 YCDDPAEV

-1956 ITYTIKAGENQDD
+1956 IAYTIKAGENQDD

-2126 KMINVKDAKYKD
+2126 EMINVKDAKYKD

-2280 PSETTTQ
+2280 PTPTTAKPSETTTQ

-2301 KPGETIQAT
+2301 KPGETTQAT

-2398 KKTITKVFKRNK
+2398 KRTITKVFKRNK

-2425 ARAFKVINGNKKYGP
+2425 ARAFTVINGKKKYGP
-2440 WSAEEENETY
+2440 WSAKKKMKLT
-2450 KVKCKIIIKEKG
+2450 K
-2462 YPLM
+2462 

>member
-1 MKKALS
+1 
-7 LTLVTAMVVT
+7 
-17 ICPQGQLVNISAAD
+17 
-31 NTPYCI
+31 
-37 SEGRPVYVSSG
+37 
-48 KNEDYAVD
+48 
-56 GDTSTR
+56 
-62 WESDYKNKI
+62 
-71 EWMYVDLGAKADL
+71 
-84 DHVYLKWEAAYAKS
+84 
-98 YQIQLSNDE
+98 
-107 ENWTTVY
+107 
-114 TKGNGSGSEETPEET
+114 
-129 VKPGAMA
+129 
-136 ISVGRKKKNDNGTV
+136 
-150 SSSFSWSAVSGAVTY
+150 
-165 KIFVENNGQEEVAT
+165 
-179 APDGFTFDKD
+179 
-189 SRLDLNNE
+189 
-197 VKLLEGTHK
+197 
-206 YIVRAYN
+206 
-213 SKGEV
+213 
-218 ITSGEVTIS
+218 
-227 GDVTV
+227 
-232 EETTEAPTNSG
+232 
-243 ETTPVVDDKEQTID
+243 
-257 LAKII
+257 
-262 DNKEGRQARYVRVL
+262 
-276 MTEKALPAYGYSLYE
+276 
-291 FQVYGTNGVVER
+291 
-303 PVDYGENLALN
+303 
-314 KPVKSKS
+314 
-321 NIVKSGDTEKE
+321 
-332 VNTRDEWWMYDSDG
+332 
-346 NLREDAYNNV
+346 
-356 KPENAVDG
+356 
-364 NTKSSFTS
+364 
-372 YQGDDQWIYVDLQKE
+372 
-387 YTIGRVVVNF
+387 
-397 NSDAAKMYDIQVSSD
+397 
-412 AKTWTTVHRNLR
+412 
-424 GYANMID
+424 
-431 DVTMYQKNVRYV
+431 
-443 RILGYTK
+443 
-450 VESGSGVG
+450 
-458 INELSVYEYREG
+458 
-470 DSKENETIA
+470 
-479 PLPTRQVINNKSGK
+479 
-493 GSYVS
+493 
-498 GEMYKEKNKLPTF
+498 
-511 VNEETIKTPIDSNS
+511 
-525 WWSSAMVQTFSNL
+525 
-538 LCSTPLKAKFST
+538 
-550 KGLGVL
+550 
-556 LATAGWVGIRKETDL
+556 
-571 GTDQSTETG
+571 
-580 IDFYVLPEKYN
+580 
-591 SKKGYDRVE
+591 
-600 SYGDYSVQLGLMDN
+600 
-614 SGMQMKST
+614 
-622 VVKGSPYIFS
+622 
-632 EFCDNTTFFINS
+632 
-644 SSITEFFDG
+644 
-653 NGNSIL
+653 
-659 AKEGDT
+659 
-665 ITTDHIGFKSVDDE
+665 
-679 NTKAKNDGS
+679 
-688 YYCMNVPEG
+688 MNVPEG
-697 TTFKVMVVGSRY
+697 TTFKVMVAGSRY

-824 GLLPTFTKPDSN
+824 GLLPTFTKPDSS

-891 LLKKLKSIMVDW
+891 LLKKLKSIMIDW

-979 KEPEDDGNMFCK
+979 KEPEDDGDMFCK

-1073 DRAADQAYDY
+1073 DRVADQAYDY

-1197 NKFETNV
+1197 DKFKANV

-1302 TATPTVKATA
+1302 TATPTVKAKA
-1312 LATGKVTEDVT
+1312 LATGKVTEDVA

-1400 SSDNLGLKKKTTAS
+1400 SSDNLGLKKKATAS
-1414 SSKGANTADMAF
+1414 SSKGANTADMTL

-1517 GYSIYEMQVFGA
+1517 GYSIYEIQVFGA

-1541 GTYKGTQ
+1541 GNYKGTQ

-1553 TAVKGAEIKYTT
+1553 TAVKGAEIKYTI

-1642 SDNAGVAK
+1642 SDNVGVAK

-1696 QNLEIKNKTSET
+1696 QNLEIKNKNSET

-1754 KIGKLE
+1754 KIGKFE

-1790 ALPNKQNGEGGS
+1790 ALPNKQDGEGGS
-1802 ESDITDGNF
+1802 ESDLTDGNF

-1817 TAFATTGTSYTL
+1817 TAFATTGTSYTI

-1887 NKNCIDTQDMT
+1887 NKNCVDTQDMT
-1898 GVTGAVRYIRFY
+1898 GVTGAARYIRFY

-1939 YCDNPTEV
+1939 YCDDPAEV

-2086 DLGENYLISNIE
+2086 DLGENYPISNIE

-2110 AKTYTVE
+2110 AKIYTVE

-2126 KMINVKDAKYKD
+2126 EMVNVKDAKYKT
-2138 VMENKIDPSTYNY
+2138 VMENKIDQSAYNY

-2162 DGSYSWGYQISEVA
+2162 DGSYNWGYQISEVA
-2176 IMGTDIYMPVEPEGL
+2176 IMGSDVYMPVEPEGL

-2222 KDMNLASAGTYTY
+2222 KDMNLATAGTYIY

-2273 ELTTTTK
+2273 TPPTTAKPAPTTQVHTTAK
-2280 PSETTTQ
+2280 PSETTTK
-2287 APTINPSGTTEVTT
+2287 AGVKPDETTTKTNV
-2301 KPGETIQAT
+2301 KPGETTVKTEPVAN
-2310 TKADETTK
+2310 ETT
-2318 SDATQAPTTK
+2318 TVL
-2328 SGENTSD
+2328 N
-2335 IGNGGNTTVAPSAS
+2335 NGGNEDKA
-2349 SDINVK
+2349 NVK
-2355 VGKTKVT
+2355 LGKTKVT

-2425 ARAFKVINGNKKYGP
+2425 ARAFTVINGNKKYGP
-2440 WSAEEENETY
+2440 WSAKKKMKLT
-2450 KVKCKIIIKEKG
+2450 K
-2462 YPLM
+2462 

>member
-1 MKKALS
+1 MLKNMKKALS

-98 YQIQLSNDE
+98 YQIQFSNDE

-303 PVDYGENLALN
+303 PVDYGVNLALN

-364 NTKSSFTS
+364 NAKSSFTS

-387 YTIGRVVVNF
+387 YKIGRVVVNF

-424 GYANMID
+424 GYANMVD

-479 PLPTRQVINNKSGK
+479 PLPTRQVINNKNGK

-556 LATAGWVGIRKETDL
+556 LATAGWVGTRKETDL

-824 GLLPTFTKPDSN
+824 GLLPTFTKPDSS

-956 YDKQFYNDYKDMIE
+956 YDKQFYNDYKDMIG

-1073 DRAADQAYDY
+1073 DRAADQVYDY

-1197 NKFETNV
+1197 DKFETNV

-1466 AAKYEIQVSTDGKE
+1466 AAKYEIQVFTDGKE

-1887 NKNCIDTQDMT
+1887 NKNCVDTQDMT

-1939 YCDNPTEV
+1939 YCDNPAEV

-2126 KMINVKDAKYKD
+2126 EMINVKDAKYKD

-2280 PSETTTQ
+2280 PT
-2287 APTINPSGTTEVTT
+2287 
-2301 KPGETIQAT
+2301 
-2310 TKADETTK
+2310 
-2318 SDATQAPTTK
+2318 PTTK

-2425 ARAFKVINGNKKYGP
+2425 ARAFTVINGNKKYGP
-2440 WSAEEENETY
+2440 WSAKKKMKLT
-2450 KVKCKIIIKEKG
+2450 K
-2462 YPLM
+2462 

>member
-1 MKKALS
+1 M
-7 LTLVTAMVVT
+7 
-17 ICPQGQLVNISAAD
+17 
-31 NTPYCI
+31 
-37 SEGRPVYVSSG
+37 
-48 KNEDYAVD
+48 
-56 GDTSTR
+56 
-62 WESDYKNKI
+62 
-71 EWMYVDLGAKADL
+71 
-84 DHVYLKWEAAYAKS
+84 
-98 YQIQLSNDE
+98 
-107 ENWTTVY
+107 
-114 TKGNGSGSEETPEET
+114 
-129 VKPGAMA
+129 
-136 ISVGRKKKNDNGTV
+136 
-150 SSSFSWSAVSGAVTY
+150 
-165 KIFVENNGQEEVAT
+165 
-179 APDGFTFDKD
+179 
-189 SRLDLNNE
+189 
-197 VKLLEGTHK
+197 
-206 YIVRAYN
+206 
-213 SKGEV
+213 
-218 ITSGEVTIS
+218 
-227 GDVTV
+227 
-232 EETTEAPTNSG
+232 
-243 ETTPVVDDKEQTID
+243 
-257 LAKII
+257 
-262 DNKEGRQARYVRVL
+262 
-276 MTEKALPAYGYSLYE
+276 
-291 FQVYGTNGVVER
+291 
-303 PVDYGENLALN
+303 
-314 KPVKSKS
+314 
-321 NIVKSGDTEKE
+321 
-332 VNTRDEWWMYDSDG
+332 
-346 NLREDAYNNV
+346 
-356 KPENAVDG
+356 
-364 NTKSSFTS
+364 
-372 YQGDDQWIYVDLQKE
+372 
-387 YTIGRVVVNF
+387 
-397 NSDAAKMYDIQVSSD
+397 
-412 AKTWTTVHRNLR
+412 
-424 GYANMID
+424 
-431 DVTMYQKNVRYV
+431 
-443 RILGYTK
+443 
-450 VESGSGVG
+450 
-458 INELSVYEYREG
+458 
-470 DSKENETIA
+470 
-479 PLPTRQVINNKSGK
+479 
-493 GSYVS
+493 
-498 GEMYKEKNKLPTF
+498 
-511 VNEETIKTPIDSNS
+511 
-525 WWSSAMVQTFSNL
+525 
-538 LCSTPLKAKFST
+538 
-550 KGLGVL
+550 
-556 LATAGWVGIRKETDL
+556 
-571 GTDQSTETG
+571 
-580 IDFYVLPEKYN
+580 
-591 SKKGYDRVE
+591 
-600 SYGDYSVQLGLMDN
+600 
-614 SGMQMKST
+614 
-622 VVKGSPYIFS
+622 
-632 EFCDNTTFFINS
+632 
-644 SSITEFFDG
+644 
-653 NGNSIL
+653 
-659 AKEGDT
+659 
-665 ITTDHIGFKSVDDE
+665 
-679 NTKAKNDGS
+679 
-688 YYCMNVPEG
+688 
-697 TTFKVMVVGSRY
+697 
-709 NVKVTFPS
+709 TFPS

-730 KGDIDRY
+730 KGDIDWY

-761 VTTYTATTKTMRKGF
+761 VTKYTATTKTMRKGF

-824 GLLPTFTKPDSN
+824 GLLPTFTKPDSS

-1073 DRAADQAYDY
+1073 DRAADQVYDY

-1510 VSRGTQY
+1510 ISRGTQY

-1829 DLGDAYDSATIDKLV
+1829 DLGDAYDSVTIDKLV

-1877 TGDSVKDACE
+1877 TGDSVKDACK
-1887 NKNCIDTQDMT
+1887 NKNCVDTQDMT

-1939 YCDNPTEV
+1939 YCDDPAEV

-2086 DLGENYLISNIE
+2086 DLGENYPISNIE

-2126 KMINVKDAKYKD
+2126 EMINVKDAKYKD

-2280 PSETTTQ
+2280 LTPTTAKHSETTTQ

-2301 KPGETIQAT
+2301 KPGETTQAT

-2425 ARAFKVINGNKKYGP
+2425 ARAFTVINGNKKYGP
-2440 WSAEEENETY
+2440 WSA
-2450 KVKCKIIIKEKG
+2450 KKKIKLTK
-2462 YPLM
+2462 

>member
-98 YQIQLSNDE
+98 YQIQFSNDE

-303 PVDYGENLALN
+303 PVDYGVNLALN

-364 NTKSSFTS
+364 NAKSSFTS

-387 YTIGRVVVNF
+387 YKIGRVVVNF

-424 GYANMID
+424 GYANMVD

-479 PLPTRQVINNKSGK
+479 PLPTRQVINNKNGK

-556 LATAGWVGIRKETDL
+556 LATAGWVGTRKETDL

-824 GLLPTFTKPDSN
+824 GLLPTFTKPDSS

-956 YDKQFYNDYKDMIE
+956 YDKQFYNDYKDMIG

-1073 DRAADQAYDY
+1073 DRAADQVYDY

-1197 NKFETNV
+1197 DKFETNV

-1466 AAKYEIQVSTDGKE
+1466 AAKYEIQVFTDGKE

-1887 NKNCIDTQDMT
+1887 NKNCVDTQDMT

-1939 YCDNPTEV
+1939 YCDNPAEV

-2126 KMINVKDAKYKD
+2126 EMINVKDAKYKD

-2280 PSETTTQ
+2280 PT
-2287 APTINPSGTTEVTT
+2287 
-2301 KPGETIQAT
+2301 
-2310 TKADETTK
+2310 
-2318 SDATQAPTTK
+2318 PTTK

-2425 ARAFKVINGNKKYGP
+2425 ARAFTVINGNKKYGP
-2440 WSAEEENETY
+2440 WSAKKKMKLT
-2450 KVKCKIIIKEKG
+2450 K
-2462 YPLM
+2462 

>member
-1 MKKALS
+1 
-7 LTLVTAMVVT
+7 
-17 ICPQGQLVNISAAD
+17 
-31 NTPYCI
+31 
-37 SEGRPVYVSSG
+37 
-48 KNEDYAVD
+48 
-56 GDTSTR
+56 
-62 WESDYKNKI
+62 
-71 EWMYVDLGAKADL
+71 
-84 DHVYLKWEAAYAKS
+84 
-98 YQIQLSNDE
+98 
-107 ENWTTVY
+107 
-114 TKGNGSGSEETPEET
+114 
-129 VKPGAMA
+129 
-136 ISVGRKKKNDNGTV
+136 
-150 SSSFSWSAVSGAVTY
+150 
-165 KIFVENNGQEEVAT
+165 
-179 APDGFTFDKD
+179 
-189 SRLDLNNE
+189 
-197 VKLLEGTHK
+197 
-206 YIVRAYN
+206 
-213 SKGEV
+213 
-218 ITSGEVTIS
+218 
-227 GDVTV
+227 
-232 EETTEAPTNSG
+232 
-243 ETTPVVDDKEQTID
+243 
-257 LAKII
+257 
-262 DNKEGRQARYVRVL
+262 
-276 MTEKALPAYGYSLYE
+276 
-291 FQVYGTNGVVER
+291 
-303 PVDYGENLALN
+303 
-314 KPVKSKS
+314 
-321 NIVKSGDTEKE
+321 
-332 VNTRDEWWMYDSDG
+332 
-346 NLREDAYNNV
+346 
-356 KPENAVDG
+356 
-364 NTKSSFTS
+364 
-372 YQGDDQWIYVDLQKE
+372 
-387 YTIGRVVVNF
+387 
-397 NSDAAKMYDIQVSSD
+397 
-412 AKTWTTVHRNLR
+412 
-424 GYANMID
+424 
-431 DVTMYQKNVRYV
+431 
-443 RILGYTK
+443 
-450 VESGSGVG
+450 
-458 INELSVYEYREG
+458 
-470 DSKENETIA
+470 
-479 PLPTRQVINNKSGK
+479 
-493 GSYVS
+493 
-498 GEMYKEKNKLPTF
+498 
-511 VNEETIKTPIDSNS
+511 
-525 WWSSAMVQTFSNL
+525 
-538 LCSTPLKAKFST
+538 
-550 KGLGVL
+550 
-556 LATAGWVGIRKETDL
+556 
-571 GTDQSTETG
+571 
-580 IDFYVLPEKYN
+580 
-591 SKKGYDRVE
+591 
-600 SYGDYSVQLGLMDN
+600 
-614 SGMQMKST
+614 
-622 VVKGSPYIFS
+622 
-632 EFCDNTTFFINS
+632 
-644 SSITEFFDG
+644 
-653 NGNSIL
+653 
-659 AKEGDT
+659 
-665 ITTDHIGFKSVDDE
+665 
-679 NTKAKNDGS
+679 
-688 YYCMNVPEG
+688 
-697 TTFKVMVVGSRY
+697 
-709 NVKVTFPS
+709 
-717 KNENYMSL
+717 
-725 AAMTK
+725 
-730 KGDIDRY
+730 
-737 YKHGYAFVTNTHV
+737 
-750 GYTFDQANNKV
+750 
-761 VTTYTATTKTMRKGF
+761 
-776 SNETMHCL
+776 
-784 FPHQWKYS
+784 
-792 SDADNPDATY
+792 
-802 YSIRGDMKSIWAN
+802 
-815 EYKTTQQFS
+815 
-824 GLLPTFTKPDSN
+824 
-836 MFNTTEMV
+836 
-844 EYLNQVVASKINT
+844 
-857 APVAD
+857 
-862 AYWEGKNVHPL
+862 
-873 AISALM
+873 
-879 ADQLGETEIREK
+879 
-891 LLKKLKSIMVDW
+891 MVDW

-1732 IATVNDAG
+1732 IATVNDTG

-1887 NKNCIDTQDMT
+1887 NKNCVDTQDMT

-1939 YCDNPTEV
+1939 YCDNPAEV

-2086 DLGENYLISNIE
+2086 DLGENYPISNIE

-2126 KMINVKDAKYKD
+2126 EMINVKDAKYKD

-2280 PSETTTQ
+2280 PTPTTAKPSETTTQ

-2301 KPGETIQAT
+2301 KPGETTQAT

-2425 ARAFKVINGNKKYGP
+2425 ARAFTVINGNKKYGP
-2440 WSAEEENETY
+2440 WSAKKKMKLT
-2450 KVKCKIIIKEKG
+2450 K
-2462 YPLM
+2462 